1 MALAPGAV
9 PVDSPDPRL
18 QYHGAWRSDPSKPI
32 VPDCDIEVEADCSAD
47 PDRLKYDNG
56 TFNACSNDGDYVS
69 LDWTGGDVT
78 IVGATKPK

>member
-1 MALAPGAV
+1 
-9 PVDSPDPRL
+9 
-18 QYHGAWRSDPSKPI
+18 

-78 IVGATKPK
+78 IVGATKPKQVHPHPGREMSLTEI

>member
-1 MALAPGAV
+1 MIRVSQRCADDKSGAS
-9 PVDSPDPRL
+9 VD
-18 QYHGAWRSDPSKPI
+18 
-32 VPDCDIEVEADCSAD
+32 VSAD

-56 TFNACSNDGDYVS
+56 TFNACSNNGDYVS